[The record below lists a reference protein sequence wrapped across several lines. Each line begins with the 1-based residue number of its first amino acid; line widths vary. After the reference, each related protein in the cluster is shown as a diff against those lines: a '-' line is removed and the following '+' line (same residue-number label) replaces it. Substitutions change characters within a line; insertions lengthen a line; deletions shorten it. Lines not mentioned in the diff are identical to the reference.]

1 MPRGLTGADVSYLI
15 IGGVTVF
22 AIGALCL
29 RYRAVTLGWWVAAI
43 VVRLGI
49 VGLAGPLGVEAG
61 LSGNSVLL
69 AAGYVDHVNDT
80 DRTGR
85 WINEHGI
92 APWFVLRPDAG
103 QVRRRDRLGGLGNL
117 AELASPIRAAGV
129 TASAVGRQWP
139 VVPWIAWTS
148 CAAAAAS
155 GVTGRTKAVMRSSA
169 RWTTDG

>member
-43 VVRLGI
+43 VVWLGI

-92 APWFVLRPDAG
+92 APWSDCCGRTPGRCVD
-103 QVRRRDRLGGLGNL
+103 
-117 AELASPIRAAGV
+117 V
-129 TASAVGRQWP
+129 TASAG
-139 VVPWIAWTS
+139 
-148 CAAAAAS
+148 
-155 GVTGRTKAVMRSSA
+155 
-169 RWTTDG
+169 